1 MNEWF
6 SQFLSSE
13 SPLFADVVRS
23 AVLVFILVVGRFAL
37 LRTVFKRN
45 PGMRIES
52 KQRWYIGSRNAVI
65 LGVLVS
71 MLIIWASELQSF
83 ALSMMAVAAATVLAT
98 KELIM
103 CVSGGLVRATGK
115 LYRAGDYIE
124 IGQYRG
130 RVVDMNVFSTVLMEV
145 GPGHLTNQTT
155 GRTTSIPNSLLLSTP
170 VFRENHMG
178 EFTIHTFMIPA
189 PYSLDPIKASKVL
202 QDSAEELCMPY
213 LAQAKAYVNALETE
227 RMYQAPSAAPRIT
240 IVAVDDKH
248 YKFIVRMVIPV
259 RERQHI
265 QQSIMQTFLF
275 TSYGKPADEPDIV
288 VKQ

>member
-1 MNEWF
+1 MSEWLR
-6 SQFLSSE
+6 QLINSE

-23 AVLVFILVVGRFAL
+23 VVLVFVLVVGRFAI
-37 LRTVFKRN
+37 LRAVFKRN
-45 PGMRIES
+45 PAMRIES
-52 KQRWYIGSRNAVI
+52 KQQWYIGSRNAVI
-65 LGVLVS
+65 LGVLIS

-103 CVSGGLVRATGK
+103 CISGGLVRATGK

-130 RVVDMNVFSTVLMEV
+130 RVVDMNMFSTVLMEV

-178 EFTIHTFMIPA
+178 EFTIHTFMVPA
-189 PYSLDPIKASKVL
+189 PYSLDPIKASQVL
-202 QDSAEELCMPY
+202 QSSAEELCMPY

-227 RMYQAPSAAPRIT
+227 RMYQAPSAAPRIS
-240 IVAVDDKH
+240 IVPVDDKH

-265 QQSIMQTFLF
+265 QQSMMQRFLF
-275 TSYGKPADEPDIV
+275 ESYGQHEEAAEILLK
-288 VKQ
+288 K

>member
-1 MNEWF
+1 
-6 SQFLSSE
+6 
-13 SPLFADVVRS
+13 
-23 AVLVFILVVGRFAL
+23 
-37 LRTVFKRN
+37 
-45 PGMRIES
+45 
-52 KQRWYIGSRNAVI
+52 
-65 LGVLVS
+65 
-71 MLIIWASELQSF
+71 
-83 ALSMMAVAAATVLAT
+83 
-98 KELIM
+98 M